1 MRFGLKAE
9 FLTCLMN
16 TVLTFTWAS
25 LHRNILPAEV
35 NEHLT
40 LAFQHGK
47 LKSCLSLA
55 MAFVVI

>member
-40 LAFQHGK
+40 LAYRV
-47 LKSCLSLA
+47 
-55 MAFVVI
+55 AFNMVN